1 MEQNET
7 RVVWIHSNMT
17 ALRAQSIYT
26 LMQQGFAWVH
36 CTVGCSFML
45 NEQVRDQEEYQ
56 SNLEMIIMNWFSGT
70 TFIQIQILIVAQPTL
85 VPSIYCTDIW
95 LSLEKK
101 KKKELFSQNL
111 QKFCVSEK
119 LHCSMKGDY
128 KWLNGHWEQQ
138 GWRRSAYF
146 TFIIMVLGVMS
157 LYKEI
162 KKDQQNTHVLW
173 LTFTSPDV
181 SEHHIRVFKR
191 LYCIQWTDSLLT
203 VGWTEQITV

>member
-7 RVVWIHSNMT
+7 RVMWVHSNMT

-101 KKKELFSQNL
+101 KKKKRNSFHKTYRN
-111 QKFCVSEK
+111 FVSLRNSTAPRNVIINDWMGIESSK
-119 LHCSMKGDY
+119 DEGDLHTLPS
-128 KWLNGHWEQQ
+128 
-138 GWRRSAYF
+138 
-146 TFIIMVLGVMS
+146 
-157 LYKEI
+157 
-162 KKDQQNTHVLW
+162 
-173 LTFTSPDV
+173 
-181 SEHHIRVFKR
+181 
-191 LYCIQWTDSLLT
+191 
-203 VGWTEQITV
+203 

>member
-1 MEQNET
+1 MIQ
-7 RVVWIHSNMT
+7 WHHLHSN
-17 ALRAQSIYT
+17 SD
-26 LMQQGFAWVH
+26 
-36 CTVGCSFML
+36 CSPTHPSAF
-45 NEQVRDQEEYQ
+45 Y
-56 SNLEMIIMNWFSGT
+56 
-70 TFIQIQILIVAQPTL
+70 ILHWYLTIPG
-85 VPSIYCTDIW
+85 
-95 LSLEKK
+95 EKKK

-119 LHCSMKGDY
+119 LHCSMKCDY

-146 TFIIMVLGVMS
+146 TFIIIVLGVMS

-173 LTFTSPDV
+173 LTFTSHDV

>member
-45 NEQVRDQEEYQ
+45 NEQVRDPEEYQ
-56 SNLEMIIMNWFSGT
+56 SNLEMIIMQWFSGT
-70 TFIQIQILIVAQPTL
+70 TFIQILIVAQPTL

-101 KKKELFSQNL
+101 KKKKKELFSQNL

-119 LHCSMKGDY
+119 LHCSMKCDY

-146 TFIIMVLGVMS
+146 TFIIIVLGVMS

-173 LTFTSPDV
+173 LTFTSHDV